1 MVSMKQLLI
10 LAIGCLLLPQLSR
23 AQMPQFSSA
32 SYADW
37 VYNNPG
43 VELNSET
50 ILADRITL
58 YVTSMGLQ
66 QTLTSPQFACSAG
79 ESIDMRVT
87 WITKQWQDEGFDVNK
102 VSLTAALLD
111 GDGSVVDSTTCALTS
126 VSRTNLI
133 DLTITS
139 PRRLTAARLR
149 FAAWKADVNSCGAVR
164 KIVITSTIKTDVNQD
179 GEVTIADINAIIGV
193 ILDLNHDPETVAR
206 ADVDGDG
213 EVNVADVNAVVKAI
227 VM

>member
-87 WITKQWQDEGFDVNK
+87 WIGVANGCSARRRWQRSRLDNLCAHQRIKNQSDRSGDNVSQAVNCGQAAVCRLEGRCKQLWRGAQDCHHLYHQD
-102 VSLTAALLD
+102 
-111 GDGSVVDSTTCALTS
+111 
-126 VSRTNLI
+126 RRQ
-133 DLTITS
+133 
-139 PRRLTAARLR
+139 PRRRGDHR
-149 FAAWKADVNSCGAVR
+149 RHQCDHR
-164 KIVITSTIKTDVNQD
+164 R
-179 GEVTIADINAIIGV
+179 DIGS
-193 ILDLNHDPETVAR
+193 ESR
-206 ADVDGDG
+206 SGDRRQG
-213 EVNVADVNAVVKAI
+213 RCRW
-227 VM
+227 

>member
-1 MVSMKQLLI
+1 M
-10 LAIGCLLLPQLSR
+10 
-23 AQMPQFSSA
+23 
-32 SYADW
+32 
-37 VYNNPG
+37 
-43 VELNSET
+43 
-50 ILADRITL
+50 
-58 YVTSMGLQ
+58 
-66 QTLTSPQFACSAG
+66 
-79 ESIDMRVT
+79 
-87 WITKQWQDEGFDVNK
+87 NK

-133 DLTITS
+133 DLSITS

-193 ILDLNHDPETVAR
+193 ILGLNHDPETVAR

>member
-1 MVSMKQLLI
+1 MKQLLL

-79 ESIDMRVT
+79 ESIDMHVT

-111 GDGSVVDSTTCALTS
+111 GDGSVVDSTTCALSS

-133 DLTITS
+133 DLAITS
-139 PRRLTAARLR
+139 PRRLT
-149 FAAWKADVNSCGAVR
+149 AAWKADVNSCGAVR

-193 ILDLNHDPETVAR
+193 ILGLNHDPETVAR